1 MNLDE
6 LSYDEL
12 LALNHEIVERL
23 KFLDSID
30 AFNEMRLFELG
41 AKVSFDSNAG
51 KQLGTVFKHNR
62 KTVGVLTE
70 SGRRWKVSP
79 HLLTLVKEVKPNQ
92 HVISINKNRNKKK
105 NKRKR

>member
-6 LSYDEL
+6 LNYDEL
-12 LALNHEIVERL
+12 VALNHEIIERL
-23 KFLDSID
+23 NLLDSIE

-51 KQLGTVFKHNR
+51 KQLGSVFKHNR

-79 HLLTLVKEVKPNQ
+79 HLLTLVKEVKPTQ
-92 HVISINKNRNKKK
+92 RVVSINNRKNKRK

>member
-12 LALNHEIVERL
+12 MALNHEIVERL
-23 KFLDSID
+23 KFLDSVN
-30 AFNEMRLFELG
+30 AFNEMRSLELG
-41 AKVSFDSNAG
+41 AKVSFDSSMG
-51 KQLGTVFKHNR
+51 KQVGTVIKHNQ
-62 KTVGVLTE
+62 KTVGVLSE

-79 HLLTLVKEVKPNQ
+79 HLLTLVKEVKAGQ
-92 HVISINKNRNKKK
+92 QVISINKNKRK